1 MNDKL
6 LKIVPLAKVDEATH
20 TTWGIVTKQTADK
33 DGETCDYTT
42 AKKAYKTWSDDFV
55 KRTASTGQDIS
66 MGNIRMMHG
75 LEIAGK
81 AIKLE
86 FHDDT
91 KEVWLGTEPADD
103 RVWKLIKG
111 GFITGL
117 SQGGKYVKR
126 WDGPN
131 GEKMYTPS
139 ISEVSYVDNPCLGE
153 ASFAYVKA
161 DGSMELIKRQN
172 VPPAD
177 PELASLLEKV
187 KKGEGELPTAT
198 QQPADASKDAPICQ
212 CKCAECMKGNCAGC
226 TAQEKCVGGPP
237 PTKVAKGTKYLVTS
251 GGETHLPYTDESGT
265 PNHRLMGAAWAAL
278 HGGYRGNKYEGPDK
292 QGAIRRLKQIYA
304 REGMETPSEK
314 MERLDGLVKS
324 MAEHRIQCRAYG
336 KLGKG
341 MYSVSRLA
349 EVLEQIKYLWMQM
362 EYEQEQEGDES
373 PATDMMED
381 IFADLLD
388 ALLSYTEEQVAEE
401 REMHGIGSSI

>member
-6 LKIVPLAKVDEATH
+6 LKIVPLVKVDEATH

-33 DGETCDYTT
+33 DGETCHYET
-42 AKKAYKTWSDDFV
+42 AKKAYQTWSNDFV
-55 KRTASTGQDIS
+55 KRTAAAGQDIS

-75 LEIAGK
+75 LDIAGK

-91 KEVWLGTEPADD
+91 KEVWLGTQPADD
-103 RVWKLIKG
+103 KVWKLIKG

-117 SQGGKYVKR
+117 SQGGKYEKR

-161 DGSMELIKRQN
+161 DGSMELIKRQTGT
-172 VPPAD
+172 PDD
-177 PELASLLEKV
+177 PELASMLKTAKEETEEEK
-187 KKGEGELPTAT
+187 KKKKEE
-198 QQPADASKDAPICQ
+198 
-212 CKCAECMKGNCAGC
+212 E
-226 TAQEKCVGGPP
+226 EKCEGGPP
-237 PTKVAKGTKYLVTS
+237 PTKVAKGVKYLVTS
-251 GGETHLPYTDESGT
+251 GGETHLPYTDESGK

-314 MERLDGLVKS
+314 MERIDGLVKS

-349 EVLEQIKYLWMQM
+349 EVLEQIKYLWMTM
-362 EYEQEQEGDES
+362 EYEREQEGDES

-401 REMHGIGSSI
+401 RETHGITSSI